1 MIRLRAHEINRYEES
16 YLTRFVSRLLGRSEN
31 TKAQIL
37 REFRRE
43 LRWYAFFERQRLR
56 INQILDKLLP
66 KEATS
71 AVAETLSDEHEGH
84 QEEVVEQSAD
94 IIEEAAEASPP
105 ATPDAEQDGVNVRSQ
120 ENSLRAAEE
129 GISMSQGDSLPER
142 LEPFA
147 GSTNCACPQNTQESA
162 QPTKFLWFTPLQ
174 PREPFTFRKQVLHI
188 VQRDKQDVDYILDL
202 VLLCCPIGFAL
213 RYTLGNSIITFSFN
227 LLSTLALNCMCDLAM
242 TEIGLRI
249 GGPVAN
255 LLSILTRYYT
265 LDSTEQSGKAKAKFL
280 AAT

>member
-1 MIRLRAHEINRYEES
+1 
-16 YLTRFVSRLLGRSEN
+16 
-31 TKAQIL
+31 
-37 REFRRE
+37 
-43 LRWYAFFERQRLR
+43 
-56 INQILDKLLP
+56 LDKIP

-71 AVAETLSDEHEGH
+71 AVAETLSAEHEGH
-84 QEEVVEQSAD
+84 QDEVVEQSAD
-94 IIEEAAEASPP
+94 IIQEAAEASPP
-105 ATPDAEQDGVNVRSQ
+105 AALDAEQDGVNARSRK
-120 ENSLRAAEE
+120 NSLRAAEE
-129 GISMSQGDSLPER
+129 GIFLSQGDSQPESLDR
-142 LEPFA
+142 YGPFV
-147 GSTNCACPQNTQESA
+147 GSTNCARPQGTQESA
-162 QPTKFLWFTPLQ
+162 QPKKFLWFTALQ
-174 PREPFTFRKQVLHI
+174 PREPFTFRKQALHI

-265 LDSTEQSGKAKAKFL
+265 LDSTEQKRQGQG
-280 AAT
+280 